1 MPAFDEL
8 QGAVAAVT
16 DRIGTA
22 TVAIGRDR
30 RGTGVV
36 IADGRVLTNAHNLR
50 DRTTQI
56 TFADGRTAQAEVL
69 GADPDDDEV
78 SVGVGAEHLGLR
90 GAPVGEGDLC
100 GAIAKIV
107 GVGEHPSFGDYHPGA
122 PAIAP
127 DGDGRR
133 PDPIGHRRHGRL
145 QFVQRWH
152 PRLPSL
158 VTCK

>member
-1 MPAFDEL
+1 MPAFYEL
-8 QGAVAAVT
+8 LGAVGAVT

-69 GADPDDDEV
+69 GADPDGDLV
-78 SVGVGAEHLGLR
+78 VVGVDTSGATPAEWWTEVRHLRSRHRRRPGVPR
-90 GAPVGEGDLC
+90 PPRPEDHRRRRAHGAAGPRILGR
-100 GAIAKIV
+100 AA
-107 GVGEHPSFGDYHPGA
+107 
-122 PAIAP
+122 
-127 DGDGRR
+127 GRR
-133 PDPIGHRRHGRL
+133 RRPTSRHQHASSG
-145 QFVQRWH
+145 
-152 PRLPSL
+152 
-158 VTCK
+158 